1 MKILFLQDLNPW
13 ATGGGAQLTDRN
25 ILVEG
30 IRRGHNIVVITPD
43 SPIEAY
49 ELAIFSNCVTFPM
62 TTLLKIA
69 QKPYIMW
76 THDYYFCR
84 YRLYYPML
92 PKCRNCVYIGPWRKL
107 YSESVLNFFMS
118 PLHRE
123 GYLYAMP
130 EIANHPYALVP
141 SAINPSD
148 YQPIKQVNPKPNT
161 VVGVNV
167 LLDFKGKANV
177 IKYAQEHPELSFTFA
192 GGLEG
197 EATLPR
203 NSKYIGPKSQQELVQ
218 LYAESECL
226 IHLPSQPSPADR
238 VPVEFLIANPNGK
251 LITNR
256 NVGILS
262 YPNVIQDGK
271 VNRDELS
278 RLVSTAP
285 QTFWN
290 DVEASWEELEI
301 SRKNRKVK
309 G

>member
-1 MKILFLQDLNPW
+1 MKKLRVAFVQDLNIW
-13 ATGGGAQLTDRN
+13 THAGGAERTDQG
-25 ILVEG
+25 IVKEG
-30 IRRGHNIVVITPD
+30 LRRGHDIDLITPENFP
-43 SPIEAY
+43 PIEAISCD
-49 ELAIFSNCVTFPM
+49 LVVFSNVHM
-62 TTLLKIA
+62 LMYMDNGRRLLQLAEKH
-69 QKPYIMW
+69 PYVMW
-76 THDYYFCR
+76 HHDYWCR

-92 PKCRNCVYIGPWRKL
+92 PKCKDCTYIGPWRKL

-118 PLHRE
+118 LLHRE

-203 NSKYIGPKSQQELVQ
+203 NCKYIGPKSQQELVQ

-251 LITNR
+251 LVTNR

-271 VNRDELS
+271 VNR
-278 RLVSTAP
+278 
-285 QTFWN
+285 
-290 DVEASWEELEI
+290 EELIELVTN
-301 SRKNRKVK
+301 SPKVFWGK
-309 G
+309 IEDVIGE